1 MGCNCR
7 GGVRKPSPR
16 AFVEPRVTAAP
27 VRSLCVSVEAEGN
40 NTTVR
45 VGPDGRLY
53 LGDLPAPTALSSA
66 GCKGNFA
73 QAILAANM
81 KLSSIYLSVSA
92 KARFLDLLPTSNVKL
107 GFLREILRR
116 F

>member
-1 MGCNCR
+1 MGCSCR

-27 VRSLCVSVEAEGN
+27 VRSLCVSVESEGN

-53 LGDLPAPTALSSA
+53 LGELPAPTALSSA
-66 GCKGNFA
+66 GCRGNFA

-81 KLSSIYLSVSA
+81 KLASVYLSPAA
-92 KARFLDLLPTSNVKL
+92 KTRFLEMLPTSNVKL
-107 GFLREILRR
+107 GFLREILRG